1 MLQRL
6 DCSDSGFY
14 AALDKLLHRES
25 GHSETVEQAVA
36 SIIAGVRRRG
46 DQALIEYTRQFDQ
59 YPVSGIQALHLDAQ
73 TMADRHERLD
83 DGLRDCL
90 EVAAKRIRAFH
101 QRETLHSWSYT
112 EPDGTKL
119 GQIVSAM
126 ERVGVYVP
134 GGKAAYPSSVLMTVI
149 PAKVAGVNEIIMTA
163 PAAGGEINDAVIA
176 AAYIAGVDRIY
187 TIGGAQAV
195 AAMAYGTET
204 IPRVDKI
211 VGPGNTWVV
220 TAKKMVFG
228 DVGIDMIAGPSE
240 VVVIC
245 DDSANPDWVAMDLF
259 AQAEHDEQA
268 QAIAITPSKSMAD
281 RITQSI
287 DQLLEP
293 LQRKEI
299 IRSSLATHGGLV
311 LVEDLAQAVD
321 VANHIAP
328 EHLELMVE
336 NAAELVGEIKHA
348 GAIFVGKYSA
358 EVLGDY
364 CAGPNH
370 VLPTSGTARFSSPL
384 GVYDFQ
390 KRSSLIQ
397 VSGQGVSEMAA
408 TAAALAH
415 SEGLTAHE
423 QSARYRIGTV
433 GAGQ

>member
-6 DCSDSGFY
+6 NYSDSGFY
-14 AALDKLLHRES
+14 AELNKLLHREI
-25 GHSETVEQAVA
+25 GHDEAVGQAVG
-36 SIIAGVRRRG
+36 SIIAEVRSRG
-46 DQALIEYTRQFDQ
+46 DLALIEYTRQFDR
-59 YPVSGIQALHLDAQ
+59 YPVSCMEALQLDAQ
-73 TMADRHERLD
+73 TIIDSRDRLD
-83 DGLRDCL
+83 DGLRTCL
-90 EVAAKRIRAFH
+90 ESAAGRIRTFH
-101 QRETLHSWSYT
+101 QREMLHSWSYT

-126 ERVGVYVP
+126 DRVGVYVP
-134 GGKAAYPSSVLMTVI
+134 GGKAAYPSSVLMTAI

-163 PAAGGEINDAVIA
+163 PAPDGEINDAVIA
-176 AAYIAGVDRIY
+176 AAHIAGVDRIY
-187 TIGGAQAV
+187 TIGGAQAI

-211 VGPGNTWVV
+211 VGPGNTWVT

-245 DDSANPDWVAMDLF
+245 DDSANPDWVAMDLL
-259 AQAEHDEQA
+259 AQAEHDELA
-268 QAIAITPSKSMAD
+268 QSIAITPSKSMVN
-281 RITQSI
+281 RIAQSI
-287 DQLLEP
+287 DKLLDQLL
-293 LQRKEI
+293 RAEI
-299 IRSSLATHGGLV
+299 IRSSLTANGGLV
-311 LVEDLAQAVD
+311 LVKDLVQAVD

-336 NAAELVGEIKHA
+336 NAAGLVGGIKHA

-390 KRSSLIQ
+390 KRSSMIQ
-397 VSGQGVSEMAA
+397 VSRQGANQMAI
-408 TAAALAH
+408 TAAALARC
-415 SEGLTAHE
+415 EGLTAHE
-423 QSARYRIGTV
+423 QSARYRLRP
-433 GAGQ
+433 

>member
-1 MLQRL
+1 MLQRF
-6 DCSDSGFY
+6 DYSDPGFY
-14 AALDKLLHRES
+14 AELDKLLRREA
-25 GHSETVEQAVA
+25 GYDEAVGQAVEA
-36 SIIAGVRRRG
+36 IIAGVRNRG
-46 DQALIEYTRQFDQ
+46 DQALIEYTRQFDR
-59 YPVSGIQALHLDAQ
+59 YPVSGMEALQLDAQ
-73 TMADRHERLD
+73 TIADSHDRLD
-83 DGLRDCL
+83 DGLKACL
-90 EVAAKRIRAFH
+90 KSAAGRIRAFH
-101 QRETLHSWSYT
+101 QQEMLHSWSYT

-126 ERVGVYVP
+126 DRVGVYVP

-149 PAKVAGVNEIIMTA
+149 PARVAGVNEIIMTA
-163 PAAGGEINDAVIA
+163 PAPGGEINDAVIA

-204 IPRVDKI
+204 VPRVDKI
-211 VGPGNTWVV
+211 VGPGNTWVA

-259 AQAEHDEQA
+259 AQAEHDELA
-268 QAIAITPSKSMAD
+268 QSIAITPSKSMAD
-281 RITQSI
+281 RIMHSI
-287 DQLLEP
+287 DRLLEP
-293 LQRKEI
+293 LQRRDI
-299 IRSSLATHGGLV
+299 IRNSLAANGGLV
-311 LVEDLAQAVD
+311 VVDDLAQAVE
-321 VANHIAP
+321 VANRIAP

-336 NAAELVGEIKHA
+336 NAPDLVGGIKHA

-358 EVLGDY
+358 EALGDY

-397 VSGQGVSEMAA
+397 VSGQGARQMAV
-408 TAAALAH
+408 TAAALAR

-423 QSARYRIGTV
+423 QSARYRLEP
-433 GAGQ
+433 